1 MLDHISIGVRDLKR
15 SAAFYDAALAPL
27 GLRRLME
34 FPEAIGYGAE
44 HPFFWIGAPKR
55 PLSPPKGSGL
65 HICLRAP
72 SRAAVD
78 AFHKAALA
86 KGAVDDG
93 APGLR
98 PEYSPAYYAAFV
110 LDPDGYKI
118 EAVCRAPQ

>member
-1 MLDHISIGVRDLKR
+1 MLDHISIGVRDLER

-27 GLRRLME
+27 GFKRLME

-44 HPFFWIGAPKR
+44 HPFFWIGAPAN
-55 PLSPPKGSGL
+55 PLVPPRGSGL
-65 HICLRAP
+65 HICLRAA

-86 KGAVDDG
+86 KGATDDG

-98 PEYSPAYYAAFV
+98 AHYHPAYYAAFV

-118 EAVCRAPQ
+118 EAVCHKPA